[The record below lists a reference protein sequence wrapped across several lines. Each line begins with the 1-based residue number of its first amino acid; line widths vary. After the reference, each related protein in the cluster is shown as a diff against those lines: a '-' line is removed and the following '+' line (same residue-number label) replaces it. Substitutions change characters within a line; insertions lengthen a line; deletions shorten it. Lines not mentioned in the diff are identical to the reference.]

1 MRKWWI
7 TLLGCAGAVGLAAG
21 PVRDVA
27 VAEPPPDWVDGQAA
41 IARLGRRLPAV
52 AARNALS
59 APELRSTLLKD
70 RSLRVDVD
78 GQLLYV
84 EPPAPLGDQAT
95 SGPDPLAAAIDP
107 SAAFTLHSRPGSR
120 RVVYLDFDGHMVSG
134 TAWNNKTAGPCFADA
149 YDTDGVPG
157 AFSQAELTAIGGC
170 GPVSPTTS
178 RRWMST

>member
-1 MRKWWI
+1 LTDR
-7 TLLGCAGAVGLAAG
+7 TLL
-21 PVRDVA
+21 
-27 VAEPPPDWVDGQAA
+27 
-41 IARLGRRLPAV
+41 
-52 AARNALS
+52 
-59 APELRSTLLKD
+59 
-70 RSLRVDVD
+70 VDVN

-84 EPPAPLGDQAT
+84 EPPAPLVDEAE
-95 SGPDPLAAAIDP
+95 SESDPLAAAIDP
-107 SAAFTLHSRPGSR
+107 SATFTLHSRPDSR
-120 RVVYLDFDGHMVSG
+120 RVIYLDFDGHMLSG